1 MEPEVVVV
9 LFFMTLV
16 SASIVAILAV
26 TIKTA
31 ISQTSKTSSKSV
43 ASNTNATAKE
53 SYEILK
59 KEQCLILGNTQV
71 YLNSIQGYKNYKLE
85 VAPGV
90 FVNVTSVGECANYS
104 ICIYVQGGNLF
115 IAHWNDTK
123 NEYFVDSIV
132 ALTNNTNKLVIDRC
146 RINISLNI
154 TKPLIP
160 KPKPK
165 PTTTVNNTTVNNTTK
180 PTTNTSNNTTTTPN
194 NNEIPVYNCM
204 YCHMGPCMMYCRH
217 MMHMRGMAMMIC
229 RRMGGAP
236 IANIYELNGYIL
248 VFSNSSFVS
257 AGNDVA
263 YEFTNISPSLNGD
276 FGCVVVDPTNY
287 SNISVMVWNGSGYQK
302 TKFDLVGP
310 LKNPAEYGIMFNT
323 AYLVL
328 NLTYTPVSSSRT
340 VSRKDPR
347 TICEQTLNGKYF
359 PSIYSV
365 ITSTRQ
371 RYYDC
376 NERRVVTIPNAIIY
390 CQRNDPV
397 CVVGAKIYYWN
408 TTNEKYQEVVVK
420 TKTIRLTVLKSPMLC
435 EVYHMCEC
443 VPKTITQHLYYCD

>member
-1 MEPEVVVV
+1 MEPEVIVV

-31 ISQTSKTSSKSV
+31 ISQTSKTSSKSI
-43 ASNTNATAKE
+43 ATSSNITAKS
-53 SYEILK
+53 SYNVMK

-71 YLNSIQGYKNYKLE
+71 YLNSIQGYRNYRVK

-90 FVNVTSVGECANYS
+90 YVNVTSVGQCANYS
-104 ICIYVQGGNLF
+104 ICIYVQGDNLF

-123 NEYFVDSIV
+123 NEYLVDGII
-132 ALTNNTNKLVIDRC
+132 ALVNNSNKLVINRC
-146 RINISLNI
+146 RINLSLNI
-154 TKPLIP
+154 TKPIIP
-160 KPKPK
+160 NPKPK
-165 PTTTVNNTTVNNTTK
+165 PTTIVNNSTNNTTT
-180 PTTNTSNNTTTTPN
+180 PTTTTNNTTTPN

-217 MMHMRGMAMMIC
+217 MMHMRGMPMMIC

-248 VFSNSSFVS
+248 VFSSSSFVS
-257 AGNDVA
+257 SGNDVA

-287 SNISVMVWNGSGYQK
+287 SNISVLVWNGSGYEK
-302 TKFDLVGP
+302 TNFDLVGP
-310 LKNPAEYGIMFNT
+310 LKDPAEYGIMFNT

-340 VSRKDPR
+340 ASRKDPR
-347 TICEQTLNGKYF
+347 TICEQTLDGKYF
-359 PSIYSV
+359 PSIYQAV
-365 ITSTRQ
+365 PAATW

-376 NERRVVTIPNAIIY
+376 DNRTYVKVSNAVYY

-397 CVVGAKIYYWN
+397 CVVGATIYYWN
-408 TTNEKYQEVVVK
+408 TTNEKYQEVKEK
-420 TKTIRLTVLKSPMLC
+420 TRTISLRVLVSMFAC
-435 EVYHMCEC
+435 ERYHRCEC
-443 VPKTITQHLYYCD
+443 TTKTITQYLYYCD